1 MARAGVG
8 DAEGVVREGLQAPE
22 PFPVR
27 CSCSGQLAAV
37 SRATAMGEAPGH
49 FIREVCVQIHPLSPS
64 KSLT

>member
-1 MARAGVG
+1 MAGAGVG
-8 DAEGVVREGLQAPE
+8 VAEGVVREGLQVPE

-27 CSCSGQLAAV
+27 CSCSGAAV
-37 SRATAMGEAPGH
+37 PRATAMGEAPGH